1 MKIKFT
7 TLVLATAALAT
18 AALTINTANAEA
30 TKVNVPCSFKV
41 AGKVL
46 PAGEYSVERDNHGN
60 FIKLQGKDPAQLLI
74 VVASAMAAD
83 SKLVSLKFDTQNNEH
98 VLQTIQYGHLISS
111 RLDKGSKNREDVSP
125 QYIPSR

>member
-7 TLVLATAALAT
+7 TLVLAAAAMAT

-30 TKVNVPCSFKV
+30 TKVNVPFSFKV

-46 PAGEYSVERDNHGN
+46 PAGEYSVERDRNGN
-60 FIKLQGKDPAQLLI
+60 FIKLQGKDPAQLGI

-83 SKLVSLKFDTQNNEH
+83 GKLVSLKFDTQNNEH
-98 VLQTIQYGHLISS
+98 VLETIQYGHMISS
-111 RLDKGSKNREDVSP
+111 RLDKGSKSHEDVSP

>member
-7 TLVLATAALAT
+7 TLVLATAVLAT

-30 TKVNVPCSFKV
+30 TKVNVPFSFKV

-46 PAGEYSVERDNHGN
+46 PAGEYSVERDHSDN
-60 FIKLQGKDPAQLLI
+60 FIKLQGKDPAQLVI

-83 SKLVSLKFDTQNNEH
+83 GKLVSLKFDTQNNEH

-111 RLDKGSKNREDVSP
+111 RLDKGSKSREDVSP

>member
-7 TLVLATAALAT
+7 TLVLATAVLAT

-30 TKVNVPCSFKV
+30 TKVNVPFSFKV

-46 PAGEYSVERDNHGN
+46 PAGEYSVERDHSGN
-60 FIKLQGKDPAQLLI
+60 FIKLQGKDPAQLVI

-83 SKLVSLKFDTQNNEH
+83 GKLVSLKFDTQNNEH

-111 RLDKGSKNREDVSP
+111 RLDKGSKSREDVSP

>member
-1 MKIKFT
+1 MKFKFT

-18 AALTINTANAEA
+18 AALTINTAGAEA
-30 TKVNVPCSFKV
+30 NKVNVPFSFKV

-46 PAGEYSVERDNHGN
+46 PAGEYSVERDRNGN
-60 FIKLQGKDPAQLLI
+60 FIKLQGKDPAQLVI

-83 SKLVSLKFDTQNNEH
+83 GKLVSLKFDTQNNEH
-98 VLQTIQYGHLISS
+98 VLETIQYGHMISS
-111 RLDKGSKNREDVSP
+111 RLDKGSKSHEDVSP

>member
-7 TLVLATAALAT
+7 TLILATAALAT

-30 TKVNVPCSFKV
+30 TKVNVPFSFKV

-46 PAGEYSVERDNHGN
+46 PAGEYSVERDHTGN
-60 FIKLQGKDPAQLLI
+60 FIKLQGTDPAQLVI

-83 SKLVSLKFDTQNNEH
+83 EKLVSLKFDTQNDEH

-111 RLDKGSKNREDVSP
+111 RLDKDSKHHEDVSP
-125 QYIPSR
+125 QYLPAR

>member
-7 TLVLATAALAT
+7 TLVLAAAAMAT

-30 TKVNVPCSFKV
+30 TKVNVPFSFKV

-46 PAGEYSVERDNHGN
+46 PAGEYSVERDRNGN
-60 FIKLQGKDPAQLLI
+60 FIKLQGKDPAQLVI

-83 SKLVSLKFDTQNNEH
+83 SKLVSLKFDTQDNDH

-111 RLDKGSKNREDVSP
+111 RLDKGSKHGEDVLP

>member
-30 TKVNVPCSFKV
+30 TKVNVPFSFKV

>member
-30 TKVNVPCSFKV
+30 TKVNVPFSFKV

-46 PAGEYSVERDNHGN
+46 PAGEYSVERDHNGN
-60 FIKLQGKDPAQLLI
+60 FIKLQGKDPAQLVI

-83 SKLVSLKFDTQNNEH
+83 GKLISLKFDTQNNEH

-111 RLDKGSKNREDVSP
+111 RLDKGSKTHEDVSP

>member
-1 MKIKFT
+1 MKFKFT

-30 TKVNVPCSFKV
+30 TKVNVPFSFKV

>member
-18 AALTINTANAEA
+18 AALAINTANAEA
-30 TKVNVPCSFKV
+30 TSINVPFSFKV

-46 PAGEYSVERDNHGN
+46 PAGEYTVERDHTGN
-60 FIKLQGKDPAQLLI
+60 FIKLQGKDPAQLVI
-74 VVASAMAAD
+74 VVASAMAAE
-83 SKLVSLKFDTQNNEH
+83 SNLVSLKFGADNNQH

-111 RLDKGSKNREDVSP
+111 KLDKGSKHQEDVSP
-125 QYIPSR
+125 QYIPAR